1 MILLLDTG
9 VLQGVQG
16 GRERWGTALETL
28 PGVTLHTLFFFLNY
42 PCKDPVGHLLAA
54 SPDGTPFAHRSRGSP
69 QELLDE
75 GTSEIRPDMEASR
88 REARLGGVGSRS

>member
-1 MILLLDTG
+1 M
-9 VLQGVQG
+9 
-16 GRERWGTALETL
+16 
-28 PGVTLHTLFFFLNY
+28 
-42 PCKDPVGHLLAA
+42 GHLLAA